1 MEHNLKPIL
10 LIDDKRE
17 GQYRG
22 ELFIENLPDDLR
34 VLVDFHFDV
43 NQLFKIVNEWDVKL
57 LFDLEKY
64 VSVFLHHSYNDPLI
78 NESQLSHI
86 RNNLQNSELL
96 IFSGGTDNNLQRRQ
110 IRRETLFTYL
120 GKAIDA
126 YKKIGIFPTVYLF
139 ERSINRFYPIIDQ
152 MIQILEEQGKDK
164 LLSCESFRTY
174 ISISGWDLKL
184 VQNNFQRFSEEQIA
198 DRLNEWRLN
207 FNQ

>member
-10 LIDDKRE
+10 LIDDKKE

-64 VSVFLHHSYNDPLI
+64 VSVFLHHSYNDPLV

-126 YKKIGIFPTVYLF
+126 YKKIGIFPNVYLF
-139 ERSINRFYPIIDQ
+139 DRSINRFYPIIDQ

-198 DRLNEWRLN
+198 DKLNEWRLN